1 MKKIWGLFGILGMA
15 FFMLA
20 GCGQDKN
27 PAKDTSLSVGN
38 ETPVENGV
46 GLASVISIE
55 DAYYYNDLLT
65 TEAGEVYALTDGT
78 SEDGTDPVLVWKS
91 TDQGENWEEAI
102 KLPDT
107 ISTESY
113 ISTGALQVE
122 KDDLSV
128 FVVVSDLEDGT
139 SDSGG
144 SRLLRI
150 TEKGSEEMKAGEVAA
165 LMKLLERYLKNW
177 AEVYGRLV

>member
-1 MKKIWGLFGILGMA
+1 MKKIWGLIGILVMT

-27 PAKDTSLSVGN
+27 PAKDASLSAGD
-38 ETPVENGV
+38 ETPIENGV

-55 DAYYYNDLLT
+55 DAYYYNDLLI

-78 SEDGTDPVLVWKS
+78 SEEGTDLVLVWKS
-91 TDQGENWEEAI
+91 TDQGENWEEVI

-107 ISTESY
+107 ISAESY
-113 ISTGALQVE
+113 ISTGVLQE
-122 KDDLSV
+122 GKDGLNA
-128 FVVVSDLEDGT
+128 FVVVSDPEDGI

-144 SRLLRI
+144 NRLLRI
-150 TEKGSEEMKAGEVAA
+150 TEKGSEELNAGDVFE
-165 LMKLLERYLKNW
+165 LTNL
-177 AEVYGRLV
+177 

>member
-1 MKKIWGLFGILGMA
+1 MKKIWGLIGILGMT

-91 TDQGENWEEAI
+91 TDQG
-102 KLPDT
+102 
-107 ISTESY
+107 
-113 ISTGALQVE
+113 
-122 KDDLSV
+122 
-128 FVVVSDLEDGT
+128 
-139 SDSGG
+139 
-144 SRLLRI
+144 
-150 TEKGSEEMKAGEVAA
+150 
-165 LMKLLERYLKNW
+165 KNW
-177 AEVYGRLV
+177 AEVYGRLR